1 MANEQAPA
9 PPLDPRLA
17 ELPRNPRDYLSS
29 EEKEDL
35 AETLESISRTRR
47 EAEATSGDLRMC

>member
-1 MANEQAPA
+1 MANEPAPA

-35 AETLESISRTRR
+35 AETLESISRR